1 MAATKYFGGWNS
13 RESVRDDFFPVNNWG
28 DTQTYLVPQDF
39 PSEDEIL
46 FAWYDCADYSGS
58 ALVVYERDGKLYEVN
73 GGHCSCY
80 GLEGQWTPE
89 ETTAEALGM
98 RCVRDEEYSSYGPHM
113 EDDAVE
119 YWRELF
125 PKFTPLDHEPRQ

>member
-1 MAATKYFGGWNS
+1 MAATKYFGGWNN
-13 RESVRDDFFPVNNWG
+13 RESVRDDFFPQG
-28 DTQTYLVPQDF
+28 HYDGRYPVPADF

-46 FAWYDCADYSGS
+46 FAWYDRADYSGA
-58 ALVVYERDGKLYEVN
+58 ALVVFERDGKLYQVN

-80 GLEGQWTPE
+80 GLEGQWEPE
-89 ETTAEALGM
+89 ETSAEVLGM
-98 RCVRDEEYSSYGPHM
+98 RAVHVEDYSSYGPHM
-113 EDDAVE
+113 DDDAVE